1 MSLNPKQIAGLVLLL
16 AGIAVLACVPF
27 LVGRYLVSLFISM
40 LAFSVLTMAW
50 SAFSGPTRYI
60 SLATSAFYGGG
71 IYCVAIFNETMPLPL
86 ILVLAA
92 LVSFGLALLIGCA
105 IVALSG
111 IALWQFWLAL
121 ILLGVGWNFGF
132 IGATAMVAET
142 YTAAEKNK
150 VQGAHDFALFGTVA
164 FASLMSGQVYNAGG
178 WDMLNWIIFPVALLC
193 IGALAAL
200 LILRERGDEAVS

>member
-1 MSLNPKQIAGLVLLL
+1 MFAPSFFTGRLIARFGKET
-16 AGIAVLACVPF
+16 I
-27 LVGRYLVSLFISM
+27 
-40 LAFSVLTMAW
+40 
-50 SAFSGPTRYI
+50 
-60 SLATSAFYGGG
+60 
-71 IYCVAIFNETMPLPL
+71 VA
-86 ILVLAA
+86 A
-92 LVSFGLALLIGCA
+92 GLALLIGCA